1 MTDSTTCVAF
11 ELFYSIT
18 HRISSLVF
26 VGKEYCYDKT
36 WISAVTDLP
45 INVEITKFLLLP
57 FPFFIRQL
65 IAPLIPYRNRIFK
78 QRKAVRDHLF
88 PSQEKDIPREE
99 PSVMKLFIE
108 SGRDAD
114 PESITARLLLLT
126 AAAVCHMRLVKLANS

>member
-1 MTDSTTCVAF
+1 M
-11 ELFYSIT
+11 
-18 HRISSLVF
+18 F

-45 INVEITKFLLLP
+45 VNVEITKFLLLP
-57 FPFFIRQL
+57 FPSFIRHL
-65 IAPLIPYRNRIFK
+65 IAPLIPQRNRIFQ
-78 QRKAVRDHLF
+78 QRKAVRDQLF
-88 PSQEKDIPREE
+88 PSLDKAILGEE

-126 AAAVCHMRLVKLANS
+126 AAAVSYKRSMKSAK